1 MHNSVCR
8 SHRLVRFLGLGLC
21 LILASAGALAQQAVP
36 TLLKFGDFYQLP
48 VGPQGLLPSA
58 RLLAADQQPVSL
70 VGWMVEQ
77 EQPLTHYFLLTA
89 RPVRLSEQ
97 ADGPADDLP
106 PTTVLVRLPQSSGAM
121 PLVHQQVPVEL
132 SGRLSVGRAVE
143 ADGRVSWIQL
153 QLPFDPGKQPTRP

>member
-1 MHNSVCR
+1 MHSSVCR
-8 SHRLVRFLGLGLC
+8 PHRLARFLGLV
-21 LILASAGALAQQAVP
+21 LASAGALAEQAAP
-36 TLLKFGDFYQLP
+36 TPLKFGDFYQLP

-58 RLLAADQQPVSL
+58 RLLAADQQPVNL

-77 EQPLTHYFLLTA
+77 ERPLTSYFLLTA

-97 ADGPADDLP
+97 ADGQADDLP
-106 PTTVLVRLPQSSGAM
+106 PATVLVRLPQSSGAL
-121 PLVHQQVPVEL
+121 PLVQQQVPVEL

-153 QLPFDPGKQPTRP
+153 QLPSDPGEQPARP